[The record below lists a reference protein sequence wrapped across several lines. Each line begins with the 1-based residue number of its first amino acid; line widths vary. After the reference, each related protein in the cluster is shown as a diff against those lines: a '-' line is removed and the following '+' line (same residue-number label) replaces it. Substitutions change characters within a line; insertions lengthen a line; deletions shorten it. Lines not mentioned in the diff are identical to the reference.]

1 MTQLS
6 AAGAAD
12 LSRTRDG
19 QVSPYRVSHTDPAT
33 YADDMK
39 ADHALGAIDDNVVRL
54 AIVASGATLAQ
65 IEAPKFVPGGNR
77 DAFGYSAKYVS
88 SSYFRRGLLVTLSI
102 YCGVSFTAAQEPRG
116 PAEEL
121 TRACALKIQE
131 TANRVKAAIK
141 ACPGLVQRG
150 GGVYVDDSG
159 DPWLAHYLAS
169 IESVPAEVCATCG
182 KRIYFANNDWR
193 HEDTKRAEALTPERR
208 IDHVAD
214 PLQAGR
220 KS

>member
-12 LSRTRDG
+12 LARTRDA
-19 QVSPYRVSHTDPAT
+19 QVSPYRISHTDPAS
-33 YADDMK
+33 YADDLK

-54 AIVASGATLAQ
+54 AVVASGATLQQ

-77 DAFGYSAKYVS
+77 EAFGFSAKYVA
-88 SSYFRRGLLVTLSI
+88 SSYFRRGRLVTLSV
-102 YCGVSFTAAQEPRG
+102 YCGVSFTAAEEPRG

-131 TANRVKAAIK
+131 AANRVKAAIR

-150 GGVYVDDSG
+150 GGVYVDDG
-159 DPWLAHYLAS
+159 ADPWLAHYLAAIDAPPS
-169 IESVPAEVCATCG
+169 ELCATCG
-182 KRIYFANNDWR
+182 RSIYFANNDWR
-193 HEDTKRAEALTPERR
+193 HEDTKRAEVLTPERR
-208 IDHVAD
+208 IDHIAD

-220 KS
+220 KA